1 MHNVKH
7 VELNKTY

>member
-7 VELNKTY
+7 AQVFS